1 MHGFGDEQ
9 VGPNILLM
17 SSVAEGGE
25 GLWTVP
31 TQSVVP
37 LGRRS
42 HAAHSAAEAEEL
54 SSEAPSAQASN
65 CSTLG
70 PPLY

>member
-17 SSVAEGGE
+17 SDVAEGGE
-25 GLWTVP
+25 GLWTAP
-31 TQSVVP
+31 MQSVVP

-42 HAAHSAAEAEEL
+42 HAAHSAAEAEEH
-54 SSEAPSAQASN
+54 SGEAPCAQASY
-65 CSTLG
+65 SFTL
-70 PPLY
+70 